1 MNTNYNYNQ
10 TNADKNCIQA
20 VDLTTKKSSLKE
32 FTYKDIKYFTN
43 DLILRIIEHIQSSTI
58 IGINAYEDEF

>member
-43 DLILRIIEHIQSSTI
+43 DLILRIIEHI
-58 IGINAYEDEF
+58 